1 MLFWDVTDG
10 LYPLHTVAQSIFKSI
25 YNTKKTSARLE
36 QAGVELDRTTLP
48 TARHYEPFVPPAIP
62 CPKGPCKDRSGGY
75 NQFKTLDLRST
86 KGCT

>member
-62 CPKGPCKDRSGGY
+62 CQRARQGS
-75 NQFKTLDLRST
+75 LRRLQSI
-86 KGCT
+86 

>member
-10 LYPLHTVAQSIFKSI
+10 LYPLHTVVQSIIKSI

-36 QAGVELDRTTLP
+36 QAGVELDCTTLP

-62 CPKGPCKDRSGGY
+62 CPKGPTRIAQTVTINLKLLILGA
-75 NQFKTLDLRST
+75 T